1 MNPFFWQR
9 RYHDRWG
16 SLYHKPNKQRWF
28 NEPFLSAVTL
38 GGRRKSLSLLSQIA
52 SSAAGEPYA
61 VFS

>member
-1 MNPFFWQR
+1 M
-9 RYHDRWG
+9 
-16 SLYHKPNKQRWF
+16 SLLYHNRGALHRGGRRQRWL
-28 NEPFLSAVTL
+28 NEPFLLAVSL